1 MGASL
6 LITFRESLEA
16 SLVIGMVLAM
26 VGQDGRRRHGFA
38 IWGGLAFGI
47 AASLVVAWAFI
58 RFLGQFEGREEQIFE
73 GSTMI
78 VGALLLATLL
88 LWTGSHSSG
97 RKLEGQILTAAEK
110 GWLATGVLVFVSIL
124 REGVETV
131 VYLGSSLRDGGPGT
145 FIGGLVGIL
154 LAVGLGFLI
163 LRGGRRLPAS
173 RFFMVTSILFLLFGA
188 GLFARAAGEFGEAGL
203 LSGLATPLWTLAQ
216 VDQNGLPTLMS
227 DQGAVGSFM
236 KGLFGY
242 SSSPTLA
249 QLLAWLVYASSMGAL
264 LWGRRRRTSG
274 MPSKELNRAS

>member
-26 VGQDGRRRHGFA
+26 VGRDGRKRQGFA
-38 IWGGLAFGI
+38 IWGGLVFGVG
-47 AASLVVAWAFI
+47 ASLAVAWAFI
-58 RFLGQFEGREEQIFE
+58 TFLGQFEGREEQIFE

-78 VGALLLATLL
+78 IGALLLATLL
-88 LWTGSHSSG
+88 FWTGSHSSG
-97 RKLEGQILTAAEK
+97 RKLEGQIEAAAAK

-154 LAVGLGFLI
+154 LAVGLGLLI
-163 LRGGRRLPAS
+163 LRGGRKLPAS
-173 RFFMVTSILFLLFGA
+173 RFFMVTSLLFLLFGA
-188 GLFARAAGEFGEAGL
+188 GLFARAAGEFVEAGL
-203 LSGLATPLWTLAQ
+203 LPGAGSPLWTLGR
-216 VDQNGLPTLMS
+216 VDQNGLPSLLS
-227 DQGAVGSFM
+227 DEGPIGSFL

-242 SSSPTLA
+242 ASSPTLA
-249 QLLAWLVYASSMGAL
+249 QLLAWFVYTVAMAAM
-264 LWGRRRRTSG
+264 LWGRRK
-274 MPSKELNRAS
+274 KEAMGRPA